1 MPQSNKITARKLLK
15 IAAISAAVP
24 AAAFA
29 GFTVVSHVVF
39 HRSNM
44 ATASEQYHWL
54 KGTRKRMQEPLTWDN
69 YILSSADS
77 NEQRYSVP
85 KALDFHYK
93 MLGFRVPIEET
104 DVAGSQV
111 FVLNRHDINDRAV
124 IYLHG
129 GTFLSQPS
137 SSHWHFIDTV
147 ARKTRAEF
155 IVPLYPLA
163 PAHHWDEAFALLEQ
177 VWKKAVNKYGADNV
191 SLMGDEAGAGLAAA
205 FAEYLAAQGKAQPA
219 NLILISP
226 WVDLSLG
233 NPLVND
239 LQSRDPLLS
248 AYGMR
253 KVGKLWANGLDL
265 HDYRLSP
272 INGEVR
278 GLRNVLV
285 LAGTREI
292 LYPDARLFFERARA
306 AGVHAE
312 FVRGRGLNNNFPL
325 DPLPEASRAI
335 EKICSVISHD

>member
-1 MPQSNKITARKLLK
+1 MPQPNKSTAKKILK

-24 AAAFA
+24 ATAFA
-29 GFTVVSHVVF
+29 GFTAVSHVVF

-44 ATASEQYHWL
+44 ATASEGYNWI

-69 YILSSADS
+69 YILSSADA

-104 DVAGSQV
+104 EVGGAQV
-111 FVLNRHDINDRAV
+111 FRLNRHDINDRAV

-129 GTFLSQPS
+129 GSFLSQPT

-163 PAHHWDEAFALLEQ
+163 PVHHFEEAFSLVEQ
-177 VWKKAVNKYGADNV
+177 VYDEVVAKYGANNV
-191 SLMGDEAGAGLAAA
+191 TLMGDEAGGGLAAG
-205 FAEYLAAQGKAQPA
+205 FAEYLATQGKPQPT

-233 NPLVND
+233 NPLVNE
-239 LQSRDPLLS
+239 LQPKDPILS

-253 KVGKLWANGLDL
+253 KVGKLWAGNLDL
-265 HDYRLSP
+265 NDYRLSP

-278 GLRNVLV
+278 NLRNILV
-285 LAGTREI
+285 FAGTREI
-292 LYPDARLFFERARA
+292 LYPDARLFCERARA

-312 FVRGRGLNNNFPL
+312 FVGGRGLNSNFPL
-325 DPLPEASRAI
+325 DPLPEATKAI
-335 EKICSVISHD
+335 EKISAAISLD